1 MNNKNRIKKVKRLL
15 GLIEDKAE
23 ALDDETHY
31 YRIADVVCDLQH
43 YCDKYA
49 IDFDQ
54 EIRMA
59 DVFYKDEI

>member
-1 MNNKNRIKKVKRLL
+1 MNNKNRVKKVKRLL
-15 GLIEDKAE
+15 GLFEDNR

-54 EIRMA
+54 EIHMA